1 MMTAKLGSLIGR
13 IDIKTMTIDFTVKI
27 SETQKF
33 EGLTLYNKTN
43 DKIEFLLCE
52 DNDTEELKS
61 IIYKLTLSN

>member
-1 MMTAKLGSLIGR
+1 
-13 IDIKTMTIDFTVKI
+13 MTIDFTVKI